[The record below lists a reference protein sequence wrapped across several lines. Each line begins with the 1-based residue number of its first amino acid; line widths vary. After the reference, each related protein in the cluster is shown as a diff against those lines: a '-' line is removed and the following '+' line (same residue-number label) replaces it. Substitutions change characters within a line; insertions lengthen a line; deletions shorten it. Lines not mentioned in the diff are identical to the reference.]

1 MKQPTLPVPDAEG
14 VYTFPTDLTR
24 AHDDYQHALD
34 QQQSRGDTTMLEVVA
49 PYGGRRYL
57 VPQRRPAGGQ
67 LVVLE
72 PHHDDLALSASGLL
86 LSQPRPLT
94 VITVFTRSTSAH
106 SLVRAQHPG
115 EDAIS
120 RLRAEEAHQ
129 ALKPLG
135 ATHRML
141 GYRDARP
148 PYGPYDPATLRQITA
163 DLERV
168 LTDVGGDDA
177 ELLAPA
183 AVTRH
188 PDHLL
193 VHEAARRLGCRW
205 FWEDVAFWQTYGLS
219 GDDRHLFESR
229 VGNTLTPELA
239 DITDTLLDK
248 ITLLHLHGSQLQPVR
263 AMYRPLRHAWT
274 TAAPLR
280 AASGDS
286 RRFAER
292 FYRLE
297 TP

>member
-1 MKQPTLPVPDAEG
+1 MTQPTLPVPDAEG
-14 VYTFPTDLTR
+14 VYTFPTDLAS
-24 AHDDYQHALD
+24 AHDAYQRELD
-34 QQQSRGDTTMLEVVA
+34 HDRSRGPTPTLEVIA

-57 VPQRRPAGGQ
+57 LPQRRASGRR

-120 RLRAEEAHQ
+120 RLRADEARQ
-129 ALKPLG
+129 ALKPMQ

-148 PYGPYDPATLRQITA
+148 PYGPYDSAVLKQVTTEI
-163 DLERV
+163 ERV
-168 LTDVGGDDA
+168 LTEIGGEDA
-177 ELLAPA
+177 ELFAPA

-205 FWEDVAFWQTYGLS
+205 FWEDAAFWQTYALS
-219 GDDRHLFESR
+219 ADDRHLFESR

-239 DITDTLLDK
+239 DITDAVMDK
-248 ITLLHLHGSQLQPVR
+248 LTLLHLHGSQLQPVH
-263 AMYRPLRHAWT
+263 AMYRPLRYAWT

-280 AASGDS
+280 AETGDP